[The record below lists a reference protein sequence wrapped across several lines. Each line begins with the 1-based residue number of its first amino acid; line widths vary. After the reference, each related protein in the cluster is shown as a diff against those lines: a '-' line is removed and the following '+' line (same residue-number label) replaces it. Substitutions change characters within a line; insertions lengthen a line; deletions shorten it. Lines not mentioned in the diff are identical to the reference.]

1 MQARCSRVASVLLGV
16 MWRLVR
22 LTRAIVRFAGRVK
35 VLPLPVQR
43 WKNGT
48 TVGVVVLIQRA
59 PRSDPKNG
67 KETTNEDR

>member
-1 MQARCSRVASVLLGV
+1 MRARCSRVAGILLAG

-22 LTRAIVRFAGRVK
+22 LTRAVIQFAGRIR

-48 TVGVVVLIQRA
+48 TIGFVVLIQRA
-59 PRSDPKNG
+59 PGSEPENG
-67 KETTNEDR
+67 KETNDADR

>member
-1 MQARCSRVASVLLGV
+1 MQARCSRVTSVLLGV

-35 VLPLPVQR
+35 VLPLPVQH

-59 PRSDPKNG
+59 PGSEPENG

>member
-1 MQARCSRVASVLLGV
+1 MQARCSRVIGVLLGV
-16 MWRLVR
+16 LWRLVR

-43 WKNGT
+43 WHNGT

-59 PRSDPKNG
+59 PGSEPENG
-67 KETTNEDR
+67 KESTDADR